1 MRCKELEEYIQEYCS
16 ERRKIKWEHIDNHYS
31 MLFPAFVENLDMLI
45 KKWCGQQNDKE
56 QDKIRYLIFQRLRTS
71 GYTGTYEISMGLSN
85 FMLYLDE
92 HMSCVYWKPDLIYEN
107 INSDMENVRKK
118 LEQKY
123 IRIEEYELLY
133 IKQKLLLDDW
143 KLFFKVLERLSDKAA
158 EKIQERYEIFED
170 EIEILAGDYMDR
182 LDIVGSIRVN
192 RE

>member
-1 MRCKELEEYIQEYCS
+1 
-16 ERRKIKWEHIDNHYS
+16 
-31 MLFPAFVENLDMLI
+31 
-45 KKWCGQQNDKE
+45 
-56 QDKIRYLIFQRLRTS
+56 
-71 GYTGTYEISMGLSN
+71 MGLSN
-85 FMLYLDE
+85 DMIYLDE

-143 KLFFKVLERLSDKAA
+143 KLFFKVLERLSSKVA
-158 EKIQERYEIFED
+158 EKTQERYEIFED
-170 EIEILAGDYMDR
+170 EIDILAGDYMDR
-182 LDIVGSIRVN
+182 LDVISSISVN